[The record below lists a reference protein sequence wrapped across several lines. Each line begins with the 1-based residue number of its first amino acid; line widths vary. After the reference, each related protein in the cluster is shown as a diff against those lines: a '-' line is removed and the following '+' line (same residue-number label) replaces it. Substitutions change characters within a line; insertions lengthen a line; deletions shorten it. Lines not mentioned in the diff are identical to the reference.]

1 MYTYTMPRPKKP
13 KPRIRTNI
21 YLDADQKEALER
33 LSESTR
39 VKVAEY
45 VREGVDLVLE
55 RYKKHLQ
62 RSKK

>member
-1 MYTYTMPRPKKP
+1 MSPKKR

-45 VREGVDLVLE
+45 VREGVDMVLE
-55 RYKKHLQ
+55 RYKALLK
-62 RSKK
+62 RRR